1 MSSSRSNTSFHTAT
15 SKSTSGSTTSNN
27 NNHVKEI
34 LEKAY
39 DTLQRVAGTELPS
52 LKENTVATDVD
63 EAIINM
69 VQAFNTMDIDH
80 RVSLYNGINGVALV
94 TLDPVA
100 DKQFKNH
107 VFILLGHTLVTLSE
121 ATLPKQL
128 GVLSV
133 SPPGALIEK
142 VRRNVHVEGHH
153 KGLEEVATFDAT
165 IKKKVR
171 QTGSP
176 LTVISY
182 SLGRKLR
189 YALKDPEKQKIDQ
202 NQYLYQGIVPE
213 QYRKKGQTF
222 CYVLSKFPPTREL
235 DVATMHVKADSPLLL
250 GGGYDPM
257 PMDQTGGEGFTI
269 IATVVG
275 IGTTFL
281 SSLAML
287 L

>member
-1 MSSSRSNTSFHTAT
+1 MSSSSRSNTSFHTAT
-15 SKSTSGSTTSNN
+15 SKSTSGSTTSN

-121 ATLPKQL
+121 ATLNALNKDSQPFVRTSLANRTTFIARLVLFVCLQA
-128 GVLSV
+128 GVT
-133 SPPGALIEK
+133 
-142 VRRNVHVEGHH
+142 
-153 KGLEEVATFDAT
+153 EEVATRKSGVYLPFQAYLALYTLIFCNFFPDLLLVCG
-165 IKKKVR
+165 ISLPE
-171 QTGSP
+171 G
-176 LTVISY
+176 TVI
-182 SLGRKLR
+182 
-189 YALKDPEKQKIDQ
+189 Q
-202 NQYLYQGIVPE
+202 
-213 QYRKKGQTF
+213 
-222 CYVLSKFPPTREL
+222 
-235 DVATMHVKADSPLLL
+235 
-250 GGGYDPM
+250 
-257 PMDQTGGEGFTI
+257 
-269 IATVVG
+269 
-275 IGTTFL
+275 
-281 SSLAML
+281 
-287 L
+287 